1 MSPRNDSEAKNVRL
15 IINTLKRSMSPKKG
29 GDGSFFLGSPDFYK
43 LRYLHKNSPHNSL
56 HKFKDCI
63 LKDMRM
69 DYTPQGTYAT
79 YTDGSMHSYQMTLTF
94 GELDP
99 VFAEDYDT
107 RGADVPGGGNEIGF

>member
-1 MSPRNDSEAKNVRL
+1 
-15 IINTLKRSMSPKKG
+15 MSPKKG
-29 GDGSFFLGSPDFYK
+29 FDGSFFLGSPDFYK

-107 RGADVPGGGNEIGF
+107 EGDDNAGGVNEIGF